1 MFLKLLNCH
10 EEESDA
16 KKRKLQR
23 IANGSQEQNTRAEN
37 DQGQDGDHSANK
49 GKAQTTVNQF
59 YKKTRARGG
68 LRSDLPFFLYLCYC
82 IQCCQESR
90 ICKDGSD
97 DRTIW

>member
-59 YKKTRARGG
+59 YKKQEREEVCVQICR
-68 LRSDLPFFLYLCYC
+68 FFYTSA
-82 IQCCQESR
+82 IAFNAVKNPEFV
-90 ICKDGSD
+90 KMV
-97 DRTIW
+97 